1 MDGHAALP
9 SSPSMSLWRYSNARR
24 IGADRDS
31 ERRKLFPI
39 ELREHKQPAA
49 QQLSLPAQHLANPR
63 APSSPQMA
71 TSVNDGARQRQDSPQ
86 TATSA
91 AMILDVANI
100 QPTQPAKKGY
110 GPPDKIL
117 GHPPVKHTGC
127 HAGDGQDPASPRG
140 TIRMCSKVHRV
151 LDQHERVKWGQ
162 NESGK
167 RKNARST
174 TQGRKR
180 RWGFSEEKSLPIF
193 GESDHKHKQMHF
205 IGCSHS
211 NHDRVC

>member
-1 MDGHAALP
+1 MDGHATLP

-31 ERRKLFPI
+31 EKRKLFPI

-71 TSVNDGARQRQDSPQ
+71 TSANDGARQRQDSPQ
-86 TATSA
+86 TTTSA
-91 AMILDVANI
+91 AMIFAAN
-100 QPTQPAKKGY
+100 QPAKKGY

-127 HAGDGQDPASPRG
+127 VSNMQQIAGW
-140 TIRMCSKVHRV
+140 I
-151 LDQHERVKWGQ
+151 L
-162 NESGK
+162 
-167 RKNARST
+167 
-174 TQGRKR
+174 
-180 RWGFSEEKSLPIF
+180 
-193 GESDHKHKQMHF
+193 
-205 IGCSHS
+205 
-211 NHDRVC
+211 

>member
-31 ERRKLFPI
+31 EKRKLFPI

-71 TSVNDGARQRQDSPQ
+71 TSANDGARQRQDSPQ

-91 AMILDVANI
+91 ALIFDVGKILPTAN
-100 QPTQPAKKGY
+100 QPAKKGY

-140 TIRMCSKVHRV
+140 TFGCVQRLRVLRAETSKGAPIKIFGVHRPA
-151 LDQHERVKWGQ
+151 VKIETGCRRGGKNGGWVHSEKRPFPPSGIGQ
-162 NESGK
+162 
-167 RKNARST
+167 
-174 TQGRKR
+174 
-180 RWGFSEEKSLPIF
+180 P
-193 GESDHKHKQMHF
+193 
-205 IGCSHS
+205 
-211 NHDRVC
+211 